1 MENVP
6 THKRGIVLARG
17 TRRRFFR
24 VALKTARDE
33 AHLAAKCNEIL
44 LDSEGL
50 CTMEAK
56 YVVLY
61 IDSRRG

>member
-6 THKRGIVLARG
+6 THERGIVLARG

-24 VALKTARDE
+24 MALKTARDE

-44 LDSEGL
+44 LDSKDL

-61 IDSRRG
+61 IDSRGG